1 MQWLFVIL
9 VDTIL
14 RANQNA
20 WFFQGKFI
28 KKSLSQAFQ
37 IY

>member
-20 WFFQGKFI
+20 CFFQGKFI